1 MANNAEELNGFF
13 SSGDSKLQ
21 SDILGELQSTIRLHS
36 ISPQELF
43 YKWES
48 YCIKMGSEE
57 TRLDLSTAR
66 AFKKDVQEILERE
79 SRSKAHMR
87 SADKK
92 GPHATPRN
100 NGSNRDTF
108 GMYGLSA

>member
-1 MANNAEELNGFF
+1 MADNTEELNELF
-13 SSGDSKLQ
+13 SLAGHSKLPP
-21 SDILGELQSTIRLHS
+21 DILGELQSTLRLHS

-57 TRLDLSTAR
+57 TRLDLTTAR

-79 SRSKAHMR
+79 IRGKAHMR

-92 GPHATPRN
+92 GAHTTPRN
-100 NGSNRDTF
+100 AGNSGDVF
-108 GMYGLSA
+108 DM